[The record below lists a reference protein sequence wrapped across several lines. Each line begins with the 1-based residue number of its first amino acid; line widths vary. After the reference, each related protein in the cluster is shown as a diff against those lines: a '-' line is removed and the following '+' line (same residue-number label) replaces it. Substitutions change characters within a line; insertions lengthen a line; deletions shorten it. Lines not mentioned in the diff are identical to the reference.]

1 MSAQSDP
8 TLPPPIAAPAP
19 SLAELALPFGKIG
32 ISSFGGGLSAWVYR
46 EMVDARHWITED
58 EFLSAVTMSQI
69 LPGANIVN
77 LALQIG
83 FRLRG
88 GIGSVVAVLSLLVP
102 PMIVVILLGIALTS
116 IGHIEWLH
124 DFLEGLAA
132 TAIGLSASVGLR
144 SARRS
149 LRMGWWPSVLSLGV
163 IIGVFGL
170 QWPIVPV
177 ISGLAVCSLL
187 IARVKIQG

>member
-1 MSAQSDP
+1 M
-8 TLPPPIAAPAP
+8 PPQPAP
-19 SLAELALPFGKIG
+19 TSQIPGSVQSPTLAELALPFGKIG

-46 EMVDARHWITED
+46 EMVDGRRWITED
-58 EFLSAVTMSQI
+58 EFLGAVTMSQI

-116 IGHIEWLH
+116 IGHIDWLH

-149 LRMGWWPSVLSLGV
+149 LRMGWWPSLLSLGV

-177 ISGLAVCSLL
+177 IFGLAVCSLL

>member
-149 LRMGWWPSVLSLGV
+149 LRMGWWPSLLSLGV

-177 ISGLAVCSLL
+177 IFGLAVCSLL

>member
-149 LRMGWWPSVLSLGV
+149 LRMGWWPSVLSVGV

-177 ISGLAVCSLL
+177 IFGLAVCSLL

>member
-1 MSAQSDP
+1 MPAQSDP
-8 TLPPPIAAPAP
+8 TLPPPAFVHAP

-46 EMVDARHWITED
+46 EMVDGRHWITED
-58 EFLSAVTMSQI
+58 EFLGAVTMSQI

-116 IGHIEWLH
+116 IGHIDWLH

-144 SARRS
+144 SAKRS
-149 LRMGWWPSVLSLGV
+149 LRMGWWPLALTLGV
-163 IIGVFGL
+163 IVGVFGL

-177 ISGLAVCSLL
+177 IFGLAICGLF
-187 IARVKIQG
+187 IARIKIRG

>member
-1 MSAQSDP
+1 MPAKSDP
-8 TLPPPIAAPAP
+8 ALPPPISVHPP
-19 SLAELALPFGKIG
+19 SLTELALPFGKIG

-58 EFLSAVTMSQI
+58 EFLGAVTMSQI

-116 IGHIEWLH
+116 IGHIDWLH

-144 SARRS
+144 TARRS
-149 LRMGWWPSVLSLGV
+149 MRMGWWPSALTLGV
-163 IIGVFGL
+163 IVGVFGL

-177 ISGLAVCSLL
+177 IFGLAICGLL
-187 IARVKIQG
+187 IARVKIRG

>member
-1 MSAQSDP
+1 MSPQP
-8 TLPPPIAAPAP
+8 TPPAP
-19 SLAELALPFGKIG
+19 GTGSTPVPTLAELALPFAKIG

-46 EMVDARHWITED
+46 EMVDGRRWISEE
-58 EFLSAVTMSQI
+58 EFLGAVTMSQI

-88 GIGSVVAVLSLLVP
+88 GLGGMVAVLSLLVP
-102 PMIVVILLGIALTS
+102 PMIVVILMSLALGP
-116 IGHIEWLH
+116 IGHIDWLH

-144 SARRS
+144 SAKRS
-149 LRMGWWPSVLSLGV
+149 LRMGWWPSMLSLGV
-163 IIGVFGL
+163 IAGVFGL
-170 QWPIVPV
+170 GWPIVPV
-177 ISGLAVCSLL
+177 IFGLAVCGLL
-187 IARVKIQG
+187 VARAKLQG

>member
-144 SARRS
+144 SARRA
-149 LRMGWWPSVLSLGV
+149 LRMGWWPSLLSLGV

>member
-19 SLAELALPFGKIG
+19 SLAALALPFGKIG

-102 PMIVVILLGIALTS
+102 PMIVVVLLGIALTS

-149 LRMGWWPSVLSLGV
+149 LRMGWWPSLLSLGV

-177 ISGLAVCSLL
+177 IFGLAVCSLL

>member
-1 MSAQSDP
+1 MSAQPDP
-8 TLPPPIAAPAP
+8 TLPPPFAAPAP

-144 SARRS
+144 SARRA
-149 LRMGWWPSVLSLGV
+149 LRMGWWPSLLSLGV

-177 ISGLAVCSLL
+177 IFGLAVCSLL